1 MRHLELA
8 AQQSK
13 KVTREE
19 AVANAKATAEQ
30 LGKQLPISL
39 DNGVTVVRY
48 APRSPCGT
56 HSFNQ
61 HGTYVMR
68 HSLLFH
74 FVCHSMSVYR
84 SVWAAC
90 CIIFACCVDTCLLYH
105 MLAAARAISALCTVT
120 GKSFLHKHQNLRRHC
135 TGSSLPHPSP
145 CNPSPCGH
153 NALLLYQSPCNCNKI
168 VLLCLYRL
176 GRIDDRPSYHSQTQL
191 WPVGYQA
198 TWQDGAAG
206 TFHCDIL
213 DGGEE
218 GPLFAVSLVPPRAE
232 EAAHVSCSTISIQC
246 CDTQCCKAT
255 PGVQVLWGIPHEK
268 HRKAG
273 VKGTL

>member
-1 MRHLELA
+1 MPWSLCPSVQHPLRVAPHSVCLQYYFNPAGQRFRSRQEIMRHLELA

-48 APRSPCGT
+48 APRSRCGT

-120 GKSFLHKHQNLRRHC
+120 GQSFSSQASKPQKALHRVI
-135 TGSSLPHPSP
+135 TASP
-145 CNPSPCGH
+145 ITM
-153 NALLLYQSPCNCNKI
+153 QSI
-168 VLLCLYRL
+168 TMR
-176 GRIDDRPSYHSQTQL
+176 SQCFAAVPITMQL
-191 WPVGYQA
+191 Q
-198 TWQDGAAG
+198 
-206 TFHCDIL
+206 
-213 DGGEE
+213 
-218 GPLFAVSLVPPRAE
+218 
-232 EAAHVSCSTISIQC
+232 
-246 CDTQCCKAT
+246 
-255 PGVQVLWGIPHEK
+255 
-268 HRKAG
+268 
-273 VKGTL
+273 